1 MTSVPAGRR
10 LAVLAAFSGQGGVE
24 KMVSN
29 LLAGFADQGIA
40 VDLLPVVRAQRH
52 MPDCP
57 PSTRVIELG
66 TRHTALAVPAIARYL
81 RQERPAVLL
90 AVRDRGIR
98 SALLARRL
106 SGIAMPIVG
115 NLHTNLSAALQ
126 QRGPLTR
133 WWRLRSARASYRALQ
148 RIIAVSEGVAAD
160 TRRLAELPGERV
172 VAIPNPVLTQDFQ
185 QRAAEPPPPGIL
197 PAGDAPL
204 IVGSGRLTRQ
214 KDFPTLI
221 RAFAQVRAQRP
232 CHLLIL
238 GEGGLRPELEALVHA
253 LRLKDAVSLP
263 GFLDNPFP
271 CMAAARLFVLSSRW
285 EGSGNVITEAL
296 ALGVPAVSTDCPS
309 GPAEIL
315 GYGRFGRLTPVG
327 DVSALAEAMLA
338 TLDDPLPAQVL
349 RDAVADYSVTRS
361 AARYLEV
368 LGF

>member
-1 MTSVPAGRR
+1 
-10 LAVLAAFSGQGGVE
+10 VE

-29 LLAGFADQGIA
+29 LLTGFADQGIA

-57 PSTRVIELG
+57 PSIRVIELG
-66 TRHTALAVPAIARYL
+66 TRHTALAVPAVARYL
-81 RQERPAVLL
+81 RQESPDVLL

-98 SALLARRL
+98 SALQARSLA
-106 SGIAMPIVG
+106 GIAVPIVG
-115 NLHTNLSAALQ
+115 NLHTNLSAALE
-126 QRGPLTR
+126 QRGPLAR
-133 WWRLRSARASYRALQ
+133 WWRLRSARACYRRLR

-160 TRRLAELPGERV
+160 TRRLAGLPDERV

-185 QRAAEPPPPGIL
+185 QRAAEPPPAGIL
-197 PAGDAPL
+197 PASHTPL
-204 IVGSGRLTRQ
+204 IVGSGRLTLQ

-238 GEGGLRPELEALVHA
+238 GEGGLRPELETLVHT
-253 LRLKDAVSLP
+253 LGLKDAVSLP

-315 GYGRFGRLTPVG
+315 GYGRFGRLVPVG
-327 DVSALAEAMLA
+327 DASALAEAMLA